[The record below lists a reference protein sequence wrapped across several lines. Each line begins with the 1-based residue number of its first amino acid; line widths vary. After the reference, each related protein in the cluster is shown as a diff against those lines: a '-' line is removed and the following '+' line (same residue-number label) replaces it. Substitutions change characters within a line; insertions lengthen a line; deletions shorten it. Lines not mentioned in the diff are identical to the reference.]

1 MWRLL
6 SRVPAVASS
15 APRAAAIR
23 VTAVPMS
30 TEAAR
35 VAGNCKWFNVTKG
48 FGFIET
54 EESDQDYFVH
64 QSEIHAPGFRSL
76 AEGEPVRAPASK
88 GAHLGRSS
96 LVPADVCAQTR

>member
-1 MWRLL
+1 
-6 SRVPAVASS
+6 
-15 APRAAAIR
+15 
-23 VTAVPMS
+23 MS

-54 EESDQDYFVH
+54 EESDEDYFVH

-88 GAHLGRSS
+88 GAHHGRSS
-96 LVPADVCAQTR
+96 LNPADVCA